1 MVVSNHTDKDNH
13 NNTNNDNA
21 DNQFHFQRPDTA
33 IVQVIKFSHDGI
45 IRTSRINVITVTS

>member
-1 MVVSNHTDKDNH
+1 MVASDHTDEDNH
-13 NNTNNDNA
+13 NNTNNDNV
-21 DNQFHFQRPDTA
+21 DSQFYFQHPDTA